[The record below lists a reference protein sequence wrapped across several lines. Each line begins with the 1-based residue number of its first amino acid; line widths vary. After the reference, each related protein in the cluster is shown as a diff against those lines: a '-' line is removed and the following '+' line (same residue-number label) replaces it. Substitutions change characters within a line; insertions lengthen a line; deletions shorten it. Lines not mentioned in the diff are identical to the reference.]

1 MFDILPTLGSEA
13 AAYVARHHSEVMRR
27 LPENST
33 GQNVP
38 HPMRILNV
46 RVKRI
51 SAVFGVEVTYC
62 PARLHV
68 LSVHA
73 CYDVSPFYDMARGLE
88 STVGLCPVSDLV
100 HVRHV
105 VGAFVPNG
113 GRGRRHCQV
122 ARRDRGH

>member
-1 MFDILPTLGSEA
+1 MFGILPTLGSEA

-51 SAVFGVEVTYC
+51 SVLFGVIVANC

-68 LSVHA
+68 LSVDA
-73 CYDVSPFYDMARGLE
+73 RYDVSCRA
-88 STVGLCPVSDLV
+88 STAALIFPADCSSE
-100 HVRHV
+100 
-105 VGAFVPNG
+105 AS
-113 GRGRRHCQV
+113 RGR
-122 ARRDRGH
+122 

>member
-38 HPMRILNV
+38 HAMRILNV

-51 SAVFGVEVTYC
+51 SVLFGVIVANC

-68 LSVHA
+68 LTVDA
-73 CYDVSPFYDMARGLE
+73 RYDVSPSHDMKRGPSAPGFRSRTRATHCRDIHPKRRARTAPL
-88 STVGLCPVSDLV
+88 
-100 HVRHV
+100 
-105 VGAFVPNG
+105 
-113 GRGRRHCQV
+113 RGRSP
-122 ARRDRGH
+122 

>member
-1 MFDILPTLGSEA
+1 
-13 AAYVARHHSEVMRR
+13 MRR

-51 SAVFGVEVTYC
+51 SVLFGVIVAYC

-68 LSVHA
+68 LSVDA
-73 CYDVSPFYDMARGLE
+73 RYDVSPSYDMARGLE
-88 STVGLCPVSDLV
+88 RMVRLRPVSDLE
-100 HVRHV
+100 HMRHI
-105 VGAFVPNG
+105 VGTFIPNG
-113 GRGRRHCQV
+113 GRGQRHREV
-122 ARRDRGH
+122 APPDCRLRHIA

>member
-1 MFDILPTLGSEA
+1 MFDTLPTFGSEG
-13 AAYVARHHSEVMRR
+13 AAYVARHDSEVMRR

-51 SAVFGVEVTYC
+51 SVLFGVIVANC

-68 LSVHA
+68 LSVDA
-73 CYDVSPFYDMARGLE
+73 RYNVSPSYDMARGLE
-88 STVGLCPVSDLV
+88 STVRLRPVSDLE
-100 HVRHV
+100 HVRHIV
-105 VGAFVPNG
+105 WTFIPNG
-113 GRGRRHCQV
+113 GRAPRPWRG
-122 ARRDRGH
+122 ARPDCGH